1 LPPLYFGSPIAGPR
15 PDYIADLQSNGTRI
29 GLPKRLTFNEGW
41 DSPAAWTA
49 DSKAVVFS
57 SNRNGHYGIFKQ
69 PLDGG
74 IAEAIVTLPQNV
86 FGPRLSPDGK
96 WVIYLATAEDA
107 VPSARDEIMK
117 VPITGGA
124 PQLVMKAHVYDLVQD
139 VSVAGRGIVCSQR
152 PPGLCAFAEQSGD
165 HKQLIFTTFDLAKG
179 RGDELARFA
188 TEPTGWYP
196 WALSPDGTCIAVL
209 TRSLGQI
216 DLLYLDGRPRRQIT
230 VKGWSN
236 LDSVNWTA
244 DGEGLL
250 TSARMQK
257 GTALLDVDLR
267 GQAHLLWNPEGG
279 RGTYAVPSPD
289 GRHLKPLCFA
299 PPASAA
305 R

>member
-1 LPPLYFGSPIAGPR
+1 
-15 PDYIADLQSNGTRI
+15 
-29 GLPKRLTFNEGW
+29 
-41 DSPAAWTA
+41 
-49 DSKAVVFS
+49 
-57 SNRNGHYGIFKQ
+57 
-69 PLDGG
+69 
-74 IAEAIVTLPQNV
+74 
-86 FGPRLSPDGK
+86 
-96 WVIYLATAEDA
+96 
-107 VPSARDEIMK
+107 
-117 VPITGGA
+117 
-124 PQLVMKAHVYDLVQD
+124 MKAHVYDPVQD
-139 VSVAGRGIVCSQR
+139 VSVAGRGILCSQR

-257 GTALLDVDLR
+257 GTALLHVDLR

-289 GRHLKPLCFA
+289 GRHLAILGWTVNSNIWMMENF
-299 PPASAA
+299 
-305 R
+305 